1 MGGREGS
8 LSFSRNKHLN
18 LKVCCRPPLPPILCS
33 VCIITPT
40 ECLGRDLPKSVSWV
54 DFGFDP
60 WPETLRFEPYL
71 KGSVKALLEWGWWLE
86 VLRLPLGL
94 PALYQN
100 LLTQEIVFSSLLAVD
115 SGASSSVN
123 LV

>member
-1 MGGREGS
+1 M
-8 LSFSRNKHLN
+8 
-18 LKVCCRPPLPPILCS
+18 
-33 VCIITPT
+33 
-40 ECLGRDLPKSVSWV
+40 
-54 DFGFDP
+54 
-60 WPETLRFEPYL
+60 
-71 KGSVKALLEWGWWLE
+71 
-86 VLRLPLGL
+86 LRLPLGL